1 MKITLEELRKKDESA
16 MADADHPFREDI
28 TAEEFLEL
36 LNESAKETIKVKPLN
51 PTTAKEWESTI
62 DAILAAMNSPKNDC

>member
-1 MKITLEELRKKDESA
+1 MKITLEELRKKDEST
-16 MADADHPFREDI
+16 MADDDHPFREDI
-28 TAEEFLEL
+28 TAEEFVEL